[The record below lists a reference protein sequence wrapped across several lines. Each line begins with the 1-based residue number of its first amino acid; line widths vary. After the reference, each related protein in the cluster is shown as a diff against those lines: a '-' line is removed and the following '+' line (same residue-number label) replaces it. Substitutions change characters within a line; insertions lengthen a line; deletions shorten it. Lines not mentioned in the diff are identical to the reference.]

1 MEEGVD
7 SIMVLGFLPPYS
19 LPQKNAFPDGF
30 LKKLGKKGVG
40 MTTSSPSGAAWTRWR
55 TSA

>member
-1 MEEGVD
+1 MD

-30 LKKLGKKGVG
+30 LKNLGKKGVG